1 MDNHQNFDTIIEVD
15 IPENFVEDINQSKG
29 IVHKYFNLFVGI
41 KDIIDPKTNFKSK
54 IVAVLYLVQNLLD
67 MIFINLDKM
76 LENQG
81 RNFETIDLSYLVME
95 QNFLILEPIH
105 LL

>member
-1 MDNHQNFDTIIEVD
+1 
-15 IPENFVEDINQSKG
+15 
-29 IVHKYFNLFVGI
+29 LFVGI

-76 LENQG
+76 LEN
-81 RNFETIDLSYLVME
+81 
-95 QNFLILEPIH
+95 
-105 LL
+105 

>member
-1 MDNHQNFDTIIEVD
+1 MNNHQNFDTTIEVE
-15 IPENFVEDINQSKG
+15 ILNNFVEDINQARG
-29 IVHKYFNLFVGI
+29 IAHKDFNLLVDI
-41 KDIIDPKTNFKSK
+41 KNNIDPKTNFKSK